1 MRYFIN
7 SSRIFIFIILSC
19 LFISHTCLAET
30 AIIPGYAGSGVWCV
44 ADLSSAV
51 FKPSYYS
58 ETIVAVCVKEESR
71 SGDVSN
77 RGVWYFMQNSNG
89 FIYVKTNDS
98 NSYKE
103 LYGPYHSDFKEWKQ
117 EFFKKLVLAAK
128 YN

>member
-1 MRYFIN
+1 M
-7 SSRIFIFIILSC
+7 
-19 LFISHTCLAET
+19 
-30 AIIPGYAGSGVWCV
+30 
-44 ADLSSAV
+44 
-51 FKPSYYS
+51 
-58 ETIVAVCVKEESR
+58 AVCVKEESR

-98 NSYKE
+98 NSYNE